1 MHFAP
6 SETPETVYCR
16 NERFRLMIPNDVIQ
30 RRITEI
36 GRDID
41 EMYKDKNP
49 IFIGLLNGSFIFM
62 ADLIRNVTID
72 CEMDFIK
79 LSSYG
84 AEKISSGQVTEKKG
98 LDAKIAGRHV
108 VVVEDIVDTGL
119 SMRYIL
125 DQMTHHNPAS
135 VKVVTLL
142 HKPEAMREEVPLDWV
157 GFAIENKFVLGY
169 GLDYGQLGRN
179 LAAIYVLDEGN

>member
-6 SETPETVYCR
+6 SETPEIVYCR
-16 NERFRLMIPNDVIQ
+16 DERFRLMIPNETLQ
-30 RRITEI
+30 TRITEI
-36 GRDID
+36 GSAINEEYDG
-41 EMYKDKNP
+41 KNP

-108 VVVEDIVDTGL
+108 IVVEDIVDTGL

-125 DQMTHHNPAS
+125 EQMAHHQPAS

-142 HKPEAMREEVPLDWV
+142 HKPDATRENVQLDWV
-157 GFAIENKFVLGY
+157 GFSIENKFVLGY

-179 LAAIYVLDEGN
+179 LAAIYVLDEVS